1 MNDDNFDADDMPDL
15 DETRQKGAVI
25 REGRS
30 DADPMG
36 MRRRSS
42 AGEIGGG
49 DFGDRGECG
58 GNGGGGRSS
67 GGSRKKA
74 PPFTIDAD
82 FVFEY
87 KDPQKLRYFITD
99 RGKIVPR
106 RISGLS
112 AKQQRQ
118 LTVAIKRA
126 RNIAL
131 LPYTAID

>member
-1 MNDDNFDADDMPDL
+1 MSDENIQTEETTATTGAPDSDASTQP
-15 DETRQKGAVI
+15 RHKGAVV
-25 REGRS
+25 REGRA
-30 DADPMG
+30 DADHPLG
-36 MRRRSS
+36 ARRR
-42 AGEIGGG
+42 
-49 DFGDRGECG
+49 RP
-58 GNGGGGRSS
+58 
-67 GGSRKKA
+67 SRKKA

-87 KDPQKLRYFITD
+87 KDPQQLRYFITD

>member
-1 MNDDNFDADDMPDL
+1 
-15 DETRQKGAVI
+15 
-25 REGRS
+25 
-30 DADPMG
+30 
-36 MRRRSS
+36 MRRRGGS
-42 AGEIGGG
+42 GGG
-49 DFGDRGECG
+49 G
-58 GNGGGGRSS
+58 GGGGGGGRSS
-67 GGSRKKA
+67 GGRKKA

-82 FVFEY
+82 FIFEY